1 MASWPYTRSTTGEA
15 RLPASMLAS
24 VLLTILACSST
35 GGVELS
41 RASDTLLTKGPGP
54 YQLGKRFIIEDSDSV
69 LLGDVLLT
77 RDEDYR
83 INYRL
88 GLLTL
93 KRLPSES
100 VAVVVSYRFFPFQI
114 GEQYYRHKIQANVEG
129 EKVIMKKEPVERK
142 ETSSAPSTLII
153 GGSKSLGISVGSGKD
168 IELEQALRVNISGM
182 AAEGVE
188 VRAIL
193 SDQSTPIQPEGTT
206 EELEELDQV
215 VLEIKGKNLGA
226 SFGDYDLEMRD
237 SRFGE
242 IARKLEGGM
251 GEVRFSG
258 VSLMAAAARNRGSFG
273 FNRLWGIDAKQGPYQ
288 LTSEDG
294 RTDIVIV
301 AGSEKVYVDGEIKKR
316 GQNNDYVIDYSTAQ
330 VTFTSRV
337 LITSLSRIL
346 VDFEYAVLDYRRS
359 LYAASA
365 SYSSLAGKLL
375 IGGSYLYEGDDKDSP
390 VGLSITPERKELL
403 QNAGDDTSLAWA
415 PGGVWVGDS
424 LGSYTLTDSV
434 YEYKGYGKGDYSV
447 SFTRVPEGEGDYEYN
462 YALGGYEYVGLGN
475 GDYVAKVR
483 LPLPQRDEFYSFR
496 ADYEIAEGVA
506 AGFEYA
512 GNRRDENS
520 FSSIEDDD
528 NIGSAYDFSFDGNFR
543 EKLFM
548 RSKYRVWDDR
558 FSFPGRR
565 TEVQYEDNW
574 NVGESEG
581 EESAGELEVG
591 VSPFDGMRMTASFG
605 RLKRPGGEAN
615 KTGLDVSFNH
625 ISLPSISYAYSRAEN
640 HLDTTGTRIRHGL
653 TATQRLGRF
662 SPRLSFFKEEGETR
676 LREGTAGLSLGLD
689 WMTGDV
695 SYSHRLDD
703 VLDEGGWTREGTIRT
718 ARASFRASRT
728 KRVSGSLDFVHRDK
742 RYEHDFPGESS
753 NYDLASLRLKVKPIE
768 KRMSVEARYELTQ
781 TQSRARREVFHEV
794 EEGTGDYSKDP
805 STGEYYPDP
814 EGNYRREIVATGDYR
829 PVADISSS
837 FRVYLLPVDVLS
849 FDGFITIEEKTVQEN
864 RFSIYTF
871 DFKNFHNDSTTLSG
885 TFSFQGD
892 IDLFPYSNRS
902 LSMKLR
908 YGDYE
913 DNRLETVHQERE
925 RFQLSLLGKSKLSRA
940 LSGEVEV
947 GTRSEETRSTERGS
961 ERRESWK
968 NVRSTLTWRLNNR
981 FEPSISAGYEMGEV
995 SEPYHYGSLG
1005 AVAMTSRE
1013 ISPRIRYYLT
1023 RRGRAELIVTVTDRR
1038 SESDVL
1044 PPDIQTI
1051 YAPGLTTT
1059 VRSSTEYRVNEWLT
1073 SFLNYSVRKEPDDK
1087 RKHTFRA
1094 EMRASF

>member
-1 MASWPYTRSTTGEA
+1 MALWPYTRYTTGEA
-15 RLPASMLAS
+15 RLAACVLAS
-24 VLLTILACSST
+24 ILLTILACGSADSA
-35 GGVELS
+35 ELS
-41 RASDTLLTKGPGP
+41 RASDTLFTKGPGP

-69 LLGDVLLT
+69 LLGDALLI
-77 RDEDYR
+77 RYEDYR

-93 KRLPSES
+93 RQSVSES
-100 VAVVVSYRFFPFQI
+100 VAVVVNYRFFPFQI

-129 EKVIMKKEPVERK
+129 EKVITKKKPIERK

-168 IELEQALRVNISGM
+168 IALEQALRVNISGM

-215 VLEIKGKNLGA
+215 VLEIKGKNVGA

-242 IARKLEGGM
+242 VARKLEGGM
-251 GEVRFSG
+251 GEVSFSG
-258 VSLMAAAARNRGSFG
+258 VSLMAAAARNRGTFA

-301 AGSEKVYVDGEIKKR
+301 AGSEKVYVDGETKKR

-359 LYAASA
+359 LYAAST
-365 SYSSLAGKLL
+365 SYSSSDGRLL
-375 IGGSYLYEGDDKDSP
+375 IGGSYLFEGDDKDSP
-390 VGLSITPERKELL
+390 VSLSITPERKELL

-415 PGGVWVGDS
+415 EGGVWVGDS
-424 LGSYTLTDSV
+424 LGSYILTDSV
-434 YEYKGYGKGDYSV
+434 YEYVGYGKGDYSV
-447 SFTRVPEGEGDYEYN
+447 SFTMVAEGEGDYEYN
-462 YALGGYEYVGLGN
+462 YTLGGYEYVGMGN
-475 GDYVAKVR
+475 ADHVAKVR
-483 LPLPQRDEFYSFR
+483 LPLPERNEFYSFK
-496 ADYEIAEGVA
+496 ADYKIAEGA
-506 AGFEYA
+506 EAGFEYA
-512 GNRRDENS
+512 GNRKDDNS
-520 FSSIEDDD
+520 FSSLGDND

-543 EKLFM
+543 EKLFVK
-548 RSKYRVWDDR
+548 SKYRAWDDR

-565 TEVQYEDNW
+565 TEADYEDGW

-591 VSPFDGMRMTASFG
+591 VSPIDEIKMTASFG
-605 RLKRPGGEAN
+605 RLKRPSGDAN
-615 KTGLDVSFNH
+615 KTGLDVSFDRR
-625 ISLPSISYAYSRAEN
+625 SLPSISYSYSRAEN
-640 HLDTTGTRIRHGL
+640 DLDTTGTRIRHGV

-662 SPRLSFFKEEGETR
+662 SPRVSFFMEEGKTR
-676 LREGTAGLSLGLD
+676 LREGTGGLSLGLD
-689 WMTGDV
+689 WMSGDV
-695 SYSHRLDD
+695 YYSRRLDEI
-703 VLDEGGWTREGTIRT
+703 LDEGGWSREATIRT
-718 ARASFRASRT
+718 ARASFQVS
-728 KRVSGSLDFVHRDK
+728 KRKRLSGSLDFVHRDK
-742 RYEHDFPGESS
+742 RYEQGFPGVSS
-753 NYDLASLRLKVKPIE
+753 DYDLASLRLKAKPIE
-768 KRMSVEARYELTQ
+768 KRMSMEARYELTQ

-794 EEGTGDYSKDP
+794 EEGSGDYSKDP
-805 STGEYYPDP
+805 DTGEYYPDP
-814 EGNYRREIVATGDYR
+814 EGDYRREIVGTGDYR

-849 FDGFITIEEKTVQEN
+849 FDGFVTIEEEIVQEN

-871 DFKNFHNDSTTLSG
+871 DFGNFHNDSTTLSG

-908 YGDYE
+908 YSDYE
-913 DNRLETVHQERE
+913 DNRLETIHEERE
-925 RFQLSLLGKSKLSRA
+925 RFRLSLLGKSKLSKT

-947 GTRSEETRSTERGS
+947 GTRSEERRSTERGT

-968 NVRSTLTWRLNNR
+968 NVRSTLTWRPDNR

-995 SEPYHYGSLG
+995 SEPYYYGSLG
-1005 AVAMTSRE
+1005 TVAMSARE

-1023 RRGRAELIVTVTDRR
+1023 RRGRAELSVTVTDRR

-1051 YAPGLTTT
+1051 YAPGLKTT
-1059 VRSSTEYRVNEWLT
+1059 VRSSVEYRVNEWLT
-1073 SFLNYSVRKEPDDK
+1073 SFLNHTLRKEPDDK
-1087 RKHTFRA
+1087 AEHTFRA